1 MSNCLESPYKL
12 PTVSFVGGS
21 TQELAFHT
29 YFENNGRPLSMSG
42 CVGYFSIVEYL
53 DRSLPLLSKTMT
65 ITESPVDATD
75 NILRVELEPSDTVD
89 MVGKFI
95 YQVTIKQQPQ
105 AWSKEARDWAEGSGL
120 IKGDEHGNK
129 QYESYCSREQMVQ
142 FLYRFKD
149 IVK

>member
-75 NILRVELEPSDTVD
+75 NILRVELEPSDTID

-95 YQVTIKQQPQ
+95 YQVTIK
-105 AWSKEARDWAEGSGL
+105 
-120 IKGDEHGNK
+120 GDHGDVDIPY
-129 QYESYCSREQMVQ
+129 QGI
-142 FLYRFKD
+142 LYVTQNIDKT
-149 IVK
+149 II